1 MKRFLVH
8 PCLAFLG
15 ALALAPV
22 PSAAQALSSDT
33 QVAAAILAAPP
44 GRQAG
49 AEVLGFDSSGQL
61 VTLRAGTNEL
71 VCLADDPT
79 DESFSVACYHQSLEP
94 YMARGR
100 ELTAQGVSDGKERLE
115 IRWKEAEEGVL
126 AMPEYPATLYVL
138 SGSSYDPETGEV
150 VDSYLRFV
158 VYMPWATVESTGLS
172 DAPLGPGSPWLMYP
186 GTPGAHVMIS
196 PPRHPQ
202 GSRPPLPR
210 P

>member
-1 MKRFLVH
+1 
-8 PCLAFLG
+8 
-15 ALALAPV
+15 
-22 PSAAQALSSDT
+22 
-33 QVAAAILAAPP
+33 VAAAILAAPP
-44 GRQAG
+44 GRQDG
-49 AEVLGFDSSGQL
+49 AKVLGFDSSGQL
-61 VTLRAGTNEL
+61 VTLRDGTNEL

-100 ELTAQGVSDGKERLE
+100 ELTAQGISDGKERLE
-115 IRWKEAEEGVL
+115 IRWKEADEGVL
-126 AMPEYPATLYVL
+126 AMPENPATLYVL

-150 VDSYLRFV
+150 TDSYLRFV

-172 DAPLGPGSPWLMYP
+172 DAPMGPGSPWLMYP

-196 PPRHPQ
+196 PPRPPQ